1 MAQSTELE
9 VQSSELL
16 VQVARAGGTNYQTAS
31 FGCRTITFD
40 DQTNDF
46 DYPTTI
52 WEGGTLCLY
61 KLFYQFLK
69 ANYFIIFYKKIY
81 IQWKTF
87 LGLTKFYVETNA
99 VKC

>member
-16 VQVARAGGTNYQTAS
+16 VQVARAGGTNHRTAS
-31 FGCRTITFD
+31 FGCQTITFD
-40 DQTNDF
+40 DQTNGF
-46 DYPTTI
+46 DDPITR

-69 ANYFIIFYKKIY
+69 VNCFIIFYKKIY